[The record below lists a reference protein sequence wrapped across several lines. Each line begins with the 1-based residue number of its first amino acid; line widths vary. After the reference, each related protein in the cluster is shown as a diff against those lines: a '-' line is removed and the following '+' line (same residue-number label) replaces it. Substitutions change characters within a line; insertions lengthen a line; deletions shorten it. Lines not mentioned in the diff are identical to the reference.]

1 MGNRT
6 SVRTSA
12 SGSCAAGM
20 PAPQGTLTE
29 MHFRRPSARL
39 INAVGSQWQNSER
52 LCSVQLAHSAYSNG
66 VREGGSSSTCVGISN
81 TDMRKRRGLGCVNLP
96 PPAAKGSQEI
106 GLPQPSLRLL
116 SHVCTGCLGKLKA
129 KLCDWAV
136 RPVRVGCYSW
146 AAVLY

>member
-1 MGNRT
+1 MCRNIKYRHEKKART
-6 SVRTSA
+6 
-12 SGSCAAGM
+12 
-20 PAPQGTLTE
+20 
-29 MHFRRPSARL
+29 RL
-39 INAVGSQWQNSER
+39 RE
-52 LCSVQLAHSAYSNG
+52 LA
-66 VREGGSSSTCVGISN
+66 
-81 TDMRKRRGLGCVNLP
+81 

-146 AAVLY
+146 AAPSPIDSFRVNFVKFVQYEAK